1 MVAPKT
7 KGVAS
12 RSDVWMQEEEEEQRK
27 AAANRT

>member
-12 RSDVWMQEEEEEQRK
+12 RSDVWMQEEEEQRK
-27 AAANRT
+27 AAENRT